1 MDIVIKEVLSGKE
14 LKDFILFPHKLYANN
29 SFWVPSLLSDEK
41 KALTQKKNPA
51 FEYCKATYWL
61 AYKGNE
67 VVGRIAG
74 IINETYIQKWGK
86 RYARF
91 GWLDFIDDANVSK
104 ALLDTVESWALN
116 QSMVALHG
124 PLGFTD
130 FDPEG
135 MLIEGFDKVS
145 TMTTLYNYP
154 YYPGHLE
161 KLEYRKDVDWAEYEI
176 AIPTVI
182 PACVSTI
189 ALAAASKL
197 KLQVLEAKTP
207 RALLP
212 YASGVFAL
220 INKSYAD
227 LYGVVPLTSSQINA
241 YTKQYFSFIRPE
253 YVSLILQHDVV
264 VAFAI
269 AIPSLSKALQ
279 KAKGRLF
286 PFGYFYL
293 YQALQ
298 KNSLVDLYLIGVDP
312 KLQGKGVTALLIKD
326 LGEKLIKNN
335 VTKAVTH
342 PILEQNAKMA
352 FFWRGYRKQ
361 IFKRRRCYIKVLN
374 KSNGDRFS

>member
-14 LKDFILFPHKLYANN
+14 LKNFVLFPHKLYANN
-29 SFWVPSLLSDEK
+29 PFWVPSLVSDEK
-41 KALTQKKNPA
+41 KTLTRKKNPA
-51 FEYCKATYWL
+51 FEYCEATCWL
-61 AYKGNE
+61 AYKGTE

-74 IINETYIQKWGK
+74 IINEAYIQKWGK

-91 GWLDFIDDANVSK
+91 GWLDFIDDVNVSK
-104 ALLDTVESWALN
+104 ALLDAVESWALN
-116 QSMVALHG
+116 KSMVALHG

-135 MLIEGFDKVS
+135 MLIEGFDKMS

-154 YYPGHLE
+154 YYPEHLE
-161 KLEYRKDVDWAEYEI
+161 KLEYRKDVDWVEYEI
-176 AIPTVI
+176 AIPSVI
-182 PACVSTI
+182 PARFTRI
-189 ALAAASKL
+189 ARTAAAKL
-197 KLQVLEAKTP
+197 KLQVLEAKTR

-212 YASGVFAL
+212 YASGVFEL

-227 LYGVVPLTSSQINA
+227 LYGVVPLTSRQINA
-241 YTKQYFSFIRPE
+241 YTKEYFSFIRPE

-279 KAKGRLF
+279 RSNGKLF

-293 YQALQ
+293 YQALH
-298 KNSLVDLYLIGVDP
+298 KNPVVDLYLIGVDP
-312 KLQGKGVTALLIKD
+312 KLQGKGVTALLAKD
-326 LGEKLIKNN
+326 LGEKLIKNH
-335 VTKAVTH
+335 VTRAVTH

-352 FFWRGYRKQ
+352 FFWRGYTKQ
-361 IFKRRRCYIKVLN
+361 IFKRRRCYIKFLN